1 MQVGVEVTGDALI
14 SLWQD
19 GDQLPARGGVTYAVD
34 LGDGTSTVLTIRADE
49 YGSLT
54 DNQTKTATLT
64 IVDAGGAD
72 IGDRDTLTV
81 TVRGST
87 AVPALPLV
95 GQLLLALFLAAGA
108 SDERAREAAE
118 EIAAF
123 DAGLIR
129 VESKLNLF
137 SGECSR

>member
-1 MQVGVEVTGDALI
+1 MPVMLSKTYEALK
-14 SLWQD
+14 
-19 GDQLPARGGVTYAVD
+19 
-34 LGDGTSTVLTIRADE
+34 E
-49 YGSLT
+49 
-54 DNQTKTATLT
+54 
-64 IVDAGGAD
+64 
-72 IGDRDTLTV
+72 
-81 TVRGST
+81 
-87 AVPALPLV
+87 
-95 GQLLLALFLAAGA
+95 AGA

>member
-1 MQVGVEVTGDALI
+1 MPVMLSKTCEALK
-14 SLWQD
+14 
-19 GDQLPARGGVTYAVD
+19 
-34 LGDGTSTVLTIRADE
+34 E
-49 YGSLT
+49 
-54 DNQTKTATLT
+54 
-64 IVDAGGAD
+64 
-72 IGDRDTLTV
+72 
-81 TVRGST
+81 
-87 AVPALPLV
+87 
-95 GQLLLALFLAAGA
+95 AGA